1 VGYVDRCG
9 ECHIPIP
16 IRHFLFWVYCVVLL
30 RLAVHE
36 TNQERRSMI
45 DYENP
50 DVLTLRKWLNEESTS
65 PIDRVALA
73 RVLAMVAAEAD
84 LYANVAYSAGF
95 VEGERAA
102 IVAQSAPQAAQPV
115 APPSQFGGEELQA
128 LILANL
134 TKPAQPA
141 QKSAVDFLP
150 HDDNLRFV
158 QRVLESDAPK
168 SDRDDAAQMVRDM
181 RRSFFKAAQ
190 PVRADRQA
198 FESWAVTFL
207 GFNPTWRESGEC
219 ELAWQ
224 AWQAA
229 QPVLEPLTDTA
240 IFNITDDHS
249 ALGDVTYADCI
260 KFARAIERAHG
271 IGSDV

>member
-1 VGYVDRCG
+1 MYDRTSLFSLLEPKAHYQCVGYVDRCG

-16 IRHFLFWVYCVVLL
+16 IHNFMCWVYCVVLL

-65 PIDRVALA
+65 PIDRLALA

-115 APPSQFGGEELQA
+115 REPTAGLNPLWVATHPDG
-128 LILANL
+128 
-134 TKPAQPA
+134 
-141 QKSAVDFLP
+141 LP
-150 HDDNLRFV
+150 
-158 QRVLESDAPK
+158 
-168 SDRDDAAQMVRDM
+168 
-181 RRSFFKAAQ
+181 Q
-190 PVRADRQA
+190 PVR
-198 FESWAVTFL
+198 
-207 GFNPTWRESGEC
+207 
-219 ELAWQ
+219 
-224 AWQAA
+224 
-229 QPVLEPLTDTA
+229 EPLTLDR
-240 IFNITDDHS
+240 IQQIYIN
-249 ALGDVTYADCI
+249 TYNTGYHGRDFEMA
-260 KFARAIERAHG
+260 FVRAIERAHG